1 MVQNNENIF
10 PFLYFLMYHFIIRS
24 IKLYRIFNFSMAK
37 SENPIKIAVRNESA
51 IYTRVRVELGKIP
64 LFVGTR

>member
-1 MVQNNENIF
+1 
-10 PFLYFLMYHFIIRS
+10 
-24 IKLYRIFNFSMAK
+24 MAK
-37 SENPIKIAVRNESA
+37 SKNPIKIAVRNESA